1 SEDHLHLLQSVQSLN
16 IHHPPPTKDWSQVS
30 VPPASHEGTVRRA
43 VSQLEETLS
52 NMMKTLVEVEM
63 KRVQKFAVDVT
74 LDPETAH
81 HDLIL
86 SDDGKQVKHAQV
98 QQPRLLNNPQR
109 FSSRLCVL
117 GTQKFSSEKLYY
129 EVQVKQKSKWALGVV
144 RESVNRK
151 GLITPSPQNGYWTI
165 CLINGNEYIALD
177 DPPVLL
183 SLKSGPQK
191 VGVFVDYEEGLVS
204 FYDVEAAALIYSFTG
219 CSFKEK
225 LLPFFYPGRYHDGI
239 NSAPLIISPVGVN

>member
-1 SEDHLHLLQSVQSLN
+1 
-16 IHHPPPTKDWSQVS
+16 
-30 VPPASHEGTVRRA
+30 
-43 VSQLEETLS
+43 
-52 NMMKTLVEVEM
+52 MKTLVEVKMKTLVEVKM
-63 KRVQKFAVDVT
+63 KTLVEVKMKKLVPETELKRVQKFAVDVT

-81 HDLIL
+81 HQLIL
-86 SDDGKQVKHAQV
+86 SDDRKQVKHAQV
-98 QQPRLLNNPQR
+98 EQPRLPDNPQR
-109 FSSRLCVL
+109 FSHGLCVL

-129 EVQVKQKSKWALGVV
+129 EVQVKQKTEWFLGVT

-151 GLITPSPQNGYWTI
+151 GDISLRPQNGYWTI
-165 CLINGNEYIALD
+165 WFINGNEYIALD
-177 DPPVLL
+177 GPLVLL
-183 SLKSGPQK
+183 SLKSRPQK

-225 LLPFFYPGRYHDGI
+225 LLPFFDPGLNYDGI